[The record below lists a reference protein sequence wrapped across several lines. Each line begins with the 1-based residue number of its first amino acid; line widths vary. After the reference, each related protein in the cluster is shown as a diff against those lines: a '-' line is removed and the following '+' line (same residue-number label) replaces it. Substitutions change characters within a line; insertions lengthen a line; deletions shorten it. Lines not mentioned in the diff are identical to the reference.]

1 MLKWNVDGMSKE
13 KPGPL
18 GIGGVLKD
26 HDGEFIYI
34 FSCFMGNM
42 NSNDSKVLGIQKAL
56 FLSIDYYNASY
67 HQWIMKLDSYTVISW
82 IKKNNNIQLW
92 HLEGIFNFI
101 FNTCNHHFFV
111 DFKKCS

>member
-34 FSCFMGNM
+34 FSCSMGNM
-42 NSNDSKVLGIQKAL
+42 NSNDSKVLAIQKAL

-67 HQWIMKLDSYTVISW
+67 HQWIMKLDSY
-82 IKKNNNIQLW
+82 KLW